1 MNPPPSLQLLSP
13 AATSV
18 KASHVLLVNS
28 MAMWMLAF
36 MTTSINVALPSIETE
51 LNLGAVALGWLPLA
65 YILAS
70 AIFLLPFGKIAD
82 RFGRRLIYLLG
93 LAIFFLSSL
102 ALVFADSYIP
112 LVAFRST
119 QGFGGALM
127 FAGSTAMITLA
138 YPPNRRG
145 RAMGIHVAVVYL
157 GQTLGPILGG
167 VIVFNIGWRS
177 LFLFGAGYAL
187 LCFGL
192 DLWLLRRAEWKDDRA
207 SGFDWR
213 GSLLYAVSLSLFLL
227 GLSWAPQ
234 VRGVTLVVIGATGI
248 ALFVWWET
256 RARSPVIEVGLFRHN
271 RVFAFS
277 NMAAFISYASVWA
290 MSFLMTLY
298 LQFIK
303 GLNAQ
308 TAGLVLVAGV
318 AVQALFSP
326 VGGRLSDR
334 VQARWVASGGMA
346 LCTVG
351 LLAFSFLLADTPFW
365 YIVVGLILLGLGY
378 AFFSGPNQSSIM
390 SSVGQRYVG
399 VAGASVGTMRLVGQA
414 MSIALATMVL
424 GVIVGT
430 QTIGPADYPDLL
442 TAIRVTFGILTA
454 LSVVGVAASLA
465 RGSTHSL
472 EKPAQVAGPTG
483 DL

>member
-1 MNPPPSLQLLSP
+1 MSLRPPWQFLSP
-13 AATSV
+13 ATTSV
-18 KASHVLLVNS
+18 KAGHVLLVNS

-36 MTTSINVALPSIETE
+36 MTTSINVALPSIQSE
-51 LNLGAVALGWLPLA
+51 LDLGAVALGWLPLA

-82 RFGRRLIYLLG
+82 RFGRRLLYLLG
-93 LAIFFLSSL
+93 LIIFFASSL
-102 ALVFADSYIP
+102 ALVFADSYVP

-138 YPPNRRG
+138 YPPDRRG

-157 GQTLGPILGG
+157 GQTMGPILGG

-177 LFLFGAGYAL
+177 LFVFGACYAL
-187 LCFGL
+187 VCLGL
-192 DLWLLRRAEWKDDRA
+192 DLWLLRRAEWKDDEA
-207 SGFDWR
+207 SGSDWP
-213 GSLLYAVSLSLFLL
+213 GSIVYAVSLSCFLL
-227 GLSWAPQ
+227 GLSWIP
-234 VRGVTLVVIGATGI
+234 RGSGVALTAAGAAGI

-277 NMAAFISYASVWA
+277 NMAALISYASVWA

-298 LQFIK
+298 LQLIK

-346 LCTVG
+346 LCTLG
-351 LLAFSFLLADTPFW
+351 LLALSFLVVDTPYW
-365 YIVVGLILLGLGY
+365 YIALGLILLGLGY

-390 SSVGQRYVG
+390 SSVEQRFVG
-399 VAGASVGTMRLVGQA
+399 VAGATVGTMRLVGQA
-414 MSIALATMVL
+414 MSIAMATMVL
-424 GVIVGT
+424 GVVVGT
-430 QTIGPADYPDLL
+430 QTIQPADYPDLL
-442 TAIRVTFGILTA
+442 SAIRVTFVILAA
-454 LSVVGVAASLA
+454 LSVVGLAASLA
-465 RGSTHSL
+465 RGPTHAH
-472 EKPAQVAGPTG
+472 EKPAEVAGSAA